1 MNNKNLYRALKTS
14 LDGADGYGL
23 AKPGDLVE
31 IKDDVKA
38 RQLVVEGQMEK
49 VTFAPEAQFITKVEQ
64 VQEKA
69 VEVTE
74 AEEKPKAGRPK
85 KESE

>member
-1 MNNKNLYRALKTS
+1 MRNNLYRALKTS

-31 IKDDVKA
+31 IKDEVKA

-49 VTFAPEAQFITKVEQ
+49 VTIPTEAQFITKVEE
-64 VQEKA
+64 VKEKA
-69 VEVTE
+69 VEEMATE
-74 AEEKPKAGRPK
+74 DKPKAGRPK
-85 KESE
+85 KEAE